1 MEQIKVALNQLNMFL
16 KEYLLNVVKEGTGK
30 PAFSSLF
37 DSCGKTATAQ
47 SGQYN
52 NGEEIKHSWYVGF
65 FPYEKPEYVI
75 CVMKENGISGS
86 NDCAPVF
93 KEVAEEIYI
102 LERIRK

>member
-1 MEQIKVALNQLNMFL
+1 MSAIDYKASYERWLSESSVDAETKA
-16 KEYLLNVVKEGTGK
+16 ELLAIADN
-30 PAFSSLF
+30 
-37 DSCGKTATAQ
+37 D
-47 SGQYN
+47 
-52 NGEEIKHSWYVGF
+52 EEIKHSWYVGF